1 MFQAPLSAL
10 RPQQYNSKPKKMAAV
25 LGVFFLIVF
34 AIVGLIVMLS
44 FGGSLANGESDAVG
58 GVAIGLGIALVAG
71 FGTYKLFPVA
81 QRPVNYT
88 PRFPPVPGYVLGQP
102 FDVRL
107 VRKTMGSSFRGE
119 GVVQFFGDHLIVDGQ
134 REMSSYV
141 QLAIALVVMAGIF
154 IATGFIPGIIPVAII
169 VPLIG
174 RKKLIHPVPYYA
186 LRSVALNGGQV
197 SFTCAGVSPGMVS
210 FYISS
215 YDYER
220 VVNEVQQRFPTL
232 LAPARVA

>member
-1 MFQAPLSAL
+1 MFQAPLPAL
-10 RPQQYNSKPKKMAAV
+10 QPQQYNSKPKKMAAV
-25 LGVFFLIVF
+25 LGVFFLVVF

-44 FGGSLANGESDAVG
+44 FIGSMANGEADAIG
-58 GVAIGLGIALVAG
+58 GVAIGLGILLVTG
-71 FGTYKLFPVA
+71 FGAYKLFLIA

-107 VRKTMGSSFRGE
+107 VRKTMGSSFRGD

-134 REMSSYV
+134 REIPLYIQIGIM
-141 QLAIALVVMAGIF
+141 LVLLVGIF
-154 IATGFIPGIIPVAII
+154 YLTGVPYGLIPVALL
-169 VPLIG
+169 VTLIS
-174 RKKLIHPVPYYA
+174 RKKLVHPVPYYA
-186 LRSVALNGGQV
+186 LRSAALNGGQV
-197 SFTCAGVSPGMVS
+197 SFTCAGVSPGTIS
-210 FYISS
+210 FYVSS

-220 VVNEVQQRFPTL
+220 VANEVQQRFPAM